1 MSALEPKLPPASGR
15 GPSHPH
21 TMPIGFVA
29 HGSPMLALDA
39 AKGGELRDW
48 AAAMPKPRAVVILSA
63 HWQTRDPTL
72 GATTTL
78 PLLYDFSGFDPA
90 LNAIRYA
97 PPGAPDVAARV
108 EQLLAKVTIGKSPDR
123 KLDHGVWVPLLH
135 MYPAA
140 DVPVL
145 QISLPRREP
154 AELFDLGRALAPL
167 AEEAVLV
174 LGSGVLVHNL
184 RSMDFTGRAAPPP
197 WAREFDSWCA
207 DVLAR
212 RDFDALVGFRV
223 RAPMRAMAHPTEE
236 HFLPLLVAA
245 GAASTH
251 SRAVSFP
258 ITGFELGTLSR
269 RCVQFT

>member
-1 MSALEPKLPPASGR
+1 MSALEPKR
-15 GPSHPH
+15 
-21 TMPIGFVA
+21 MPIGFVA

-39 AKGGELRDW
+39 VKGAELRAW
-48 AAAMPKPRAVVILSA
+48 AEAMPKPRAIVIVSA
-63 HWQTRDPTL
+63 HWQTRDPTI

-90 LNAIRYA
+90 LNTIRYA

-108 EQLLAKVTIGKSPDR
+108 EKLLAKVTIGKSPDR

-135 MYPAA
+135 MFPAA

-145 QISLPRREP
+145 QLSLPRREP

-167 AEEAVLV
+167 ADEAVLF

-184 RSMDFTGRAAPPP
+184 RSIDLTGHAAPPP
-197 WAREFDSWCA
+197 WARAFDSWCE
-207 DVLAR
+207 DVLLR

-223 RAPMRAMAHPTEE
+223 LAPKRAMAHPTEE

-245 GAASTH
+245 GAASVR

-258 ITGFELGTLSR
+258 VAGFEYGSLSR
-269 RCVQFT
+269 RCVQFA

>member
-1 MSALEPKLPPASGR
+1 
-15 GPSHPH
+15 
-21 TMPIGFVA
+21 MPVAFVG

-39 AKGGELRDW
+39 AKGAELHAW
-48 AAAMPKPRAVVILSA
+48 AGAIPKPRAVVVVSA

-72 GATTTL
+72 GCVTTL

-90 LNAIRYA
+90 LNAVRYA
-97 PPGAPDVAARV
+97 PPGAPDIAARV
-108 EQLLAKVTIGKSPDR
+108 EQLLAKVTLDKSPDR

-135 MYPAA
+135 MYPQG

-145 QISLPRREP
+145 QLSLPRREP
-154 AELFDLGRALAPL
+154 GELFDLGRALAPL
-167 AEEAVLV
+167 ADEAVLV

-184 RSMDFTGRAAPPP
+184 RSIDFTGRAAPPP
-197 WAREFDSWCA
+197 WARAFDSWCE

-212 RDFDALVGFRV
+212 RDFDALVEFRV
-223 RAPMRAMAHPTEE
+223 RAPKRAMAHPTEE

-245 GAASTH
+245 GAASTR

-258 ITGFELGTLSR
+258 ITGFELGSLSR